1 MIYRKYVKR
10 IIDFIVS
17 FLSLILLSPF
27 LIFFTIVGFF
37 AMKGNPFFVQ
47 ERPGKDEKIF
57 KLIKFR
63 SMDNRKDSN
72 GELLPD
78 YVRLNKYGRFLRSTS
93 VDELPELINILKG
106 DMSIV
111 GPRPLAVSY
120 LPYYNE
126 TEKRRH
132 TVLPGL
138 TGLAQVN
145 GRNAVNW
152 PERFALDIEYVDNIS
167 FRMDVVIIFKTI
179 LKVVKK
185 SDVSVRGTTDI
196 KDFSTFRK
204 EELEKMKGKKDG
216 NRK

>member
-1 MIYRKYVKR
+1 MIYRRYVKR
-10 IIDFIVS
+10 VLDFI
-17 FLSLILLSPF
+17 LSLLALIVLSPVLLLLTVTGTF
-27 LIFFTIVGFF
+27 V
-37 AMKGNPFFVQ
+37 MKGNPFFFQ

-63 SMDNRKDSN
+63 SMDNRRDQN

-78 YVRLNKYGRFLRSTS
+78 YIRLNKYGRFLRATS
-93 VDELPELINILKG
+93 LDELPELINILKG

-138 TGLAQVN
+138 TGLAQIN

-152 PERFALDIEYVDNIS
+152 PERFAFDIQYVDNIS
-167 FRMDVVIIFKTI
+167 FRMDITIILKTI
-179 LKVVKK
+179 LKVLKK
-185 SDVSVRGTTDI
+185 SDIAVRGTTCI
-196 KDFSTFRK
+196 KDFSTYRK
-204 EELEKMKGKKDG
+204 EQLEKMKEKND
-216 NRK
+216 